1 MNEWETFFAWTPI
14 RIGRKTAW
22 LRKMQRAKA
31 YFVALND
38 DSGNYGPKWVYR
50 YPVKE
55 RRT

>member
-14 RIGRKTAW
+14 RIGRRTVW

-38 DSGNYGPKWVYR
+38 ESGDYSPKWVYR

-55 RRT
+55 GRR